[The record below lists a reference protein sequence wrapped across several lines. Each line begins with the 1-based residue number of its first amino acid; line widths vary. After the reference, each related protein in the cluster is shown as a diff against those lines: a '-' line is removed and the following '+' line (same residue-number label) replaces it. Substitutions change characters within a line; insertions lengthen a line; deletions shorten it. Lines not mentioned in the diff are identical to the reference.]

1 LEKGFMYSNGTLR
14 FTCIGMSS
22 LEGRRMLILMHVKR
36 TIATT
41 TVRMTVFLKMNSR
54 VPNMQKISK
63 IKNLYINLGKVHFFG
78 LYFIIILQCTVQKH
92 NT

>member
-1 LEKGFMYSNGTLR
+1 MYSNGTLR